1 MAEPFASRA
10 TSATSR
16 TPVKVLMSPSLLMT
30 NKVELFTRM
39 DSFSSSSMSPLVS
52 TLFTSTEVEPL
63 VMMSTSPLEEDFT
76 VPFSPSSTSL
86 RRYSPL
92 LRSLYSY
99 HWLTTT

>member
-1 MAEPFASRA
+1 
-10 TSATSR
+10 
-16 TPVKVLMSPSLLMT
+16 MSPSLLMT

-39 DSFSSSSMSPLVS
+39 VS
-52 TLFTSTEVEPL
+52 LELPVLSTSTEVEPL

>member
-1 MAEPFASRA
+1 
-10 TSATSR
+10 
-16 TPVKVLMSPSLLMT
+16 MT

-39 DSFSSSSMSPLVS
+39 VS
-52 TLFTSTEVEPL
+52 LELPVLSTSTEVEPL

>member
-1 MAEPFASRA
+1 
-10 TSATSR
+10 
-16 TPVKVLMSPSLLMT
+16 MSPSLLMT

-39 DSFSSSSMSPLVS
+39 VS
-52 TLFTSTEVEPL
+52 LELPVLSTSTEVEPL
-63 VMMSTSPLEEDFT
+63 VMMSTSPLEART